1 MSAITMMEARAHLS
15 RWVDAIVRGDEREIV
30 IARHGRPAAR
40 LVAIEASAPAGEPS
54 RRIGV
59 AKGLFEVPESIDAHN
74 DEVARL
80 FLGSGT

>member
-40 LVAIEASAPAGEPS
+40 LVAIEAADPAGEPS

-80 FLGSGT
+80 FLGLGT